1 MKMDVRQKSKMV
13 SLVIG
18 ILAVI
23 LPFSNCKKEEAKIIP
38 IMLTQN
44 QHYPVL
50 FYLLLEMCRVVQKI
64 KPGYHFRK

>member
-23 LPFSNCKKEEAKIIP
+23 LPFSNCKKEEANNSSNVNTKST
-38 IMLTQN
+38 LSGV
-44 QHYPVL
+44 VL
-50 FYLLLEMCRVVQKI
+50 FVVGNVQS
-64 KPGYHFRK
+64 G